1 MDFNEWGGWYKE
13 ILDTLGFSREGDENT
28 AALLDKILDEKGC
41 LTIEEFSDEIMK
53 KKDTSKFIVVGAG
66 PSIKKHIKYVKEN
79 YDLNDYLI
87 VSADGATTAMLED
100 DLVPDIVAT
109 DLDGK
114 MDDLLA
120 ANSLGSYFVVHAHGD
135 NEEPIVKWTTSF
147 DKILGT
153 TQSKPV
159 GHLYNFGGF
168 TDGDRAMFFTLALGC
183 EEMVL
188 AGMDFGTTVTK
199 YSRPNI
205 EGATGPADE
214 IKTKKLIFAERLL
227 AWIKENTD
235 VKVINLVDIDK

>member
-1 MDFNEWGGWYKE
+1 MDFNEWEGWYKE

-41 LTIEEFSDEIMK
+41 LTLEQFFDEIME

-79 YDLNDYLI
+79 YDLNEYLV

-114 MDDLLA
+114 MEDLLA
-120 ANSLGSYFVVHAHGD
+120 ANSLGSYFVIHAHGD
-135 NEEPIVKWTTSF
+135 NEPLIDKWTTSF

-183 EEMVL
+183 EEMIL

-214 IKTKKLIFAERLL
+214 VKTKKLIFAERLL
-227 AWIKENTD
+227 AWIKENAD
-235 VKVINLVDIDK
+235 VNVINLVDIAK